1 MGHQALHPEQNSGAI
16 FVIDDD
22 PLVCRSLEASLSLA
36 GFRVARF
43 PSAEAFLAQ
52 AALDA
57 PACVLT
63 DFCLPGM
70 DGVELQ
76 QELARRNAVLSVIIM
91 TGHGDIPLAV
101 RAMKAGAMDFLQKP
115 FRHEQLVTQV
125 VAALTLSL
133 EKARETQKANR
144 ASQRLNI
151 LSTRERE
158 VLQHVVSGL
167 TNKEIA
173 RLLEISPRTVEIH
186 RAHIME
192 KTDAGSLAE
201 LVRLAETES

>member
-1 MGHQALHPEQNSGAI
+1 MGPSPELHSGAV
-16 FVIDDD
+16 FVVDDD
-22 PLVCRSLEASLSLA
+22 PLVCRSLGASLSLA
-36 GFRVARF
+36 GFDVTKF
-43 PSAEAFLAQ
+43 SSAEDLLAQ
-52 AALDA
+52 VTPGA
-57 PACVLT
+57 PGCVLT
-63 DFCLPGM
+63 DFHMPGM
-70 DGVELQ
+70 DGLALQ
-76 QELARRNAVLSVIIM
+76 QELARRNTVLAVIIM

-115 FRHEQLVTQV
+115 FRHKQLVAH
-125 VAALTLSL
+125 VAAALSQSR

-144 ASQRLNI
+144 ATQRLSI
-151 LSTRERE
+151 LSSRERE
-158 VLQHVVSGL
+158 VLHHVVSGR

-201 LVRLAETES
+201 LVRLAEAES

>member
-1 MGHQALHPEQNSGAI
+1 MSHDRI
-16 FVIDDD
+16 FIVDDD
-22 PLVCRSLEASLSLA
+22 PDIRESLRLLLEAEGLTTQVF
-36 GFRVARF
+36 G
-43 PSAEAFLAQ
+43 SAEAFLSESSAKRG
-52 AALDA
+52 
-57 PACVLT
+57 
-63 DFCLPGM
+63 CLVADIRMTGM
-70 DGVELQ
+70 SGLELLEEVQ
-76 QELARRNAVLSVIIM
+76 RRQWRLPVIVM
-91 TGHGDIPLAV
+91 TGHADIPLAV

-125 VAALTLSL
+125 AAALTLSL
-133 EKARETQKANR
+133 EKAREMQKANR

-151 LSTRERE
+151 LSSRERE